1 MSTRESDFRRQ
12 KQQASSDAKQAFSQG
27 KHLSTLRDSKKRTYE
42 ELSAGERQIL
52 DDFDAKKLH
61 KRVAETNLHVER
73 TPFHGSLG
81 LARQPAMPEG
91 ALSKSPAAPPQSLD
105 RPIPKAGRVMEAGPK
120 SIQALEAGRVME
132 AEGYVLQAHMERGYE
147 LEAMRQNAE
156 HSWNRSL
163 GQVEQP

>member
-1 MSTRESDFRRQ
+1 M
-12 KQQASSDAKQAFSQG
+12 
-27 KHLSTLRDSKKRTYE
+27 
-42 ELSAGERQIL
+42 
-52 DDFDAKKLH
+52 
-61 KRVAETNLHVER
+61 HVEK

-105 RPIPKAGRVMEAGPK
+105 RLIPKAGRVMEACLK

-132 AEGYVLQAHMERGYE
+132 AERYVLQAHMERGYE